1 MDLLHGHILERLG
14 AATAVF
20 VANLW
25 PHAPLQTAP
34 DLDKRLRA
42 VDPMYPRY
50 KDNSP
55 VFLLFDEAQA
65 TYGDGILWND
75 FFKGVADRH
84 TIYRVVL
91 FCSYGSHT
99 SPPVTQVVGTPLC
112 LRPIARVSLS
122 RTDVEGSVGILLERS
137 EFDEVISR
145 FEQPMKLHPDLQ
157 NLIFTYTDG
166 HVGAVVELLRMM
178 WNKVGL
184 FRRDICFI

>member
-1 MDLLHGHILERLG
+1 MATC
-14 AATAVF
+14 AAP
-20 VANLW
+20 N
-25 PHAPLQTAP
+25 
-34 DLDKRLRA
+34 RLRPQRA
-42 VDPMYPRY
+42 SQSRGPEV
-50 KDNSP
+50 SP
-55 VFLLFDEAQA
+55 YNNKGKALVFLLFDEAQA

-84 TIYRVVL
+84 AIYRVVL

-99 SPPVTQVVGTPLC
+99 LPPVTQVVGTPPC

-166 HVGAVVELLRMM
+166 HVGAVVELLRVM
-178 WNKVGL
+178 WNKVGR